1 MAKQRFEANL
11 AARAELFQSLGHPVR
26 LLILNL
32 VHMRPRHGQELAQI
46 LNLTP
51 ATVSFHLNKL
61 AAAGLVQST
70 RDQYYQT
77 YTLVTGVLEKTL
89 SELVHLPQAGLK
101 RQVPVDAFRKK
112 VLGTFLHR
120 GRLRSI
126 PAQRKKRQ
134 VILEHIVQSFEPD
147 RDYTQ
152 QEVNRILVDFHED
165 VATLRRELIA
175 IKLMT
180 RSGGIYR
187 RIFEMDKQDEVES

>member
-1 MAKQRFEANL
+1 MSRLSFEDHL
-11 AARAELFQSLGHPVR
+11 AARAELFQALGHPVR

-46 LNLTP
+46 LDLTP
-51 ATVSFHLNKL
+51 ATISFHLGKL
-61 AAAGLVQST
+61 AAAGLLQAT

-77 YTLVTGVLEKTL
+77 YTLATGVLDKTL
-89 SELVHLPQAGLK
+89 AELIHLPQAGLK
-101 RQVPVDAFRKK
+101 REVPEDAFRRK

-126 PAQRKKRQ
+126 PAQLKKRQ
-134 VILEHIVQSFEPD
+134 VILEHIVQSFEPE

-152 QEVNRILVDFHED
+152 QEVNRILVEFHED

-175 IKLMT
+175 LGLM
-180 RSGGIYR
+180 RRAEGVYR
-187 RIFEMDKQDEVES
+187 RVVES